1 MLDLAI
7 RRISASGH
15 KREFSNCRQNVRFWG
30 KNGHFLGCA
39 KESANSQKR
48 TSCGR
53 QKRSETDH
61 LTAEVDL
68 ISVTRP
74 SAVAPYPLHPFYL
87 FLWLVGHMLSPPPLT
102 RTATAERTREE

>member
-1 MLDLAI
+1 M
-7 RRISASGH
+7 SALGH
-15 KREFSNCRQNVRFWG
+15 KQTLCDYPQNVRFWG
-30 KNGHFLGCA
+30 KSGHDSPLW
-39 KESANSQKR
+39 KESAYSQKR

-74 SAVAPYPLHPFYL
+74 SAVAPYPHHPFY
-87 FLWLVGHMLSPPPLT
+87 FSLWLVGHMLSPPPLT